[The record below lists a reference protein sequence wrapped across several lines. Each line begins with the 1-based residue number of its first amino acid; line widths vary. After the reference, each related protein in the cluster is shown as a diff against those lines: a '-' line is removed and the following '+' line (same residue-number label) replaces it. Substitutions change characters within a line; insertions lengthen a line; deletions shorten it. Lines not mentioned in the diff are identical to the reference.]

1 MRVPQAGWQFVLLAV
16 RVQVTPAPDGSFW
29 TLAKKATVLLP
40 AGIALILLVIDT
52 AIAGV
57 MTLKVSESDLD
68 VLCTDVAVN
77 VGRVASTDPGGE

>member
-1 MRVPQAGWQFVLLAV
+1 MFCCPAVVRVPQAGWQFVLLAV

-57 MTLKVSESDLD
+57 MTRES
-68 VLCTDVAVN
+68 
-77 VGRVASTDPGGE
+77 VGIGFRCVVHGRCR